1 MAVFLHPLGKYAHY
15 HHHQLHL
22 SLAQKP
28 KKGFLMSVRARF
40 VIPGPPPPGLL
51 HDVFQ
56 SLRRVGK
63 ALDGELAQ
71 LVPRG
76 GPN

>member
-28 KKGFLMSVRARF
+28 KKGFLMSVRALQRQRF
-40 VIPGPPPPGLL
+40 SVDYCHSGL
-51 HDVFQ
+51 DPESPV
-56 SLRRVGK
+56 SMKG
-63 ALDGELAQ
+63 
-71 LVPRG
+71 
-76 GPN
+76 